1 MTLTCSTRLLARFSI
16 SMRIREQED
25 REMALPSLGR
35 SQVHPYLP
43 GQFTCHS
50 RQAMLGMHVLYM
62 VVSFVPESR
71 VELFAL
77 TEVGSCNLGVH
88 SLPRKVEADERGD

>member
-1 MTLTCSTRLLARFSI
+1 
-16 SMRIREQED
+16 
-25 REMALPSLGR
+25 
-35 SQVHPYLP
+35 
-43 GQFTCHS
+43 
-50 RQAMLGMHVLYM
+50 MLGMHVLYM